1 MVAQY
6 LVWSVDRMTEWSI
19 QLMCYALI
27 DQEGQCQINVP
38 VVVYS
43 EYKLFQFLF
52 FFLQNI
58 ITPWSH
64 IYGLL
69 LHTGLKVFENR
80 PSTITSRVTLFKSDV
95 AWM

>member
-43 EYKLFQFLF
+43 EYKLFQFHF
-52 FFLQNI
+52 FFYK
-58 ITPWSH
+58 T
-64 IYGLL
+64 
-69 LHTGLKVFENR
+69 
-80 PSTITSRVTLFKSDV
+80 
-95 AWM
+95 

>member
-43 EYKLFQFLF
+43 EYKLFQFHF
-52 FFLQNI
+52 FFTKHNHTTKPHLWF
-58 ITPWSH
+58 TFTHWSE
-64 IYGLL
+64 G
-69 LHTGLKVFENR
+69 F
-80 PSTITSRVTLFKSDV
+80 
-95 AWM
+95 